1 MLDPLGAVPVNG
13 TLPSSFLASLSSNVN
28 ITTLS
33 ATPIYLLA
41 LIFLATSYPA
51 LAPAFPKTRQ
61 RAWILT
67 TIAAAV
73 MTFAS
78 LPFVLDYVKRGG
90 VGGVLPRTD
99 VAIAVNRFFQV
110 PTVSPPP
117 PETGPK
123 SYLSNLHSIHPS
135 IHCIYYICA
144 ESLTHF
150 FHLQAYLTAD
160 LAVGFLFYR
169 AQVGFLTGWVHHV
182 VYIGIVEVAVR
193 GGWARVFCLAGV
205 MEVCSRVHPVASF
218 LAILPRSVSF
228 PADIA
233 YAPVAPAFVSFP
245 LFSHSCVSILFSFI
259 DLLLCPPSSI

>member
-1 MLDPLGAVPVNG
+1 MLDPMGAVSVNG

-67 TIAAAV
+67 SIAAAV

-90 VGGVLPRTD
+90 VRGVLPRTD
-99 VAIAVNRFFQV
+99 MAIAVNRFFQV
-110 PTVSPPP
+110 LVFPIFPYTLPS
-117 PETGPK
+117 EIGPK

-135 IHCIYYICA
+135 IHCIYICA
-144 ESLTHF
+144 
-150 FHLQAYLTAD
+150 
-160 LAVGFLFYR
+160 
-169 AQVGFLTGWVHHV
+169 
-182 VYIGIVEVAVR
+182 
-193 GGWARVFCLAGV
+193 
-205 MEVCSRVHPVASF
+205 
-218 LAILPRSVSF
+218 
-228 PADIA
+228 
-233 YAPVAPAFVSFP
+233 
-245 LFSHSCVSILFSFI
+245 
-259 DLLLCPPSSI
+259 

>member
-99 VAIAVNRFFQV
+99 VAIAMNRFF
-110 PTVSPPP
+110 
-117 PETGPK
+117 
-123 SYLSNLHSIHPS
+123 
-135 IHCIYYICA
+135 
-144 ESLTHF
+144 
-150 FHLQAYLTAD
+150 QAYLTAD

-205 MEVCSRVHPVASF
+205 ME
-218 LAILPRSVSF
+218 LPTLLLGLSTLF
-228 PADIA
+228 PALRSN
-233 YAPVAPAFVSFP
+233 V
-245 LFSHSCVSILFSFI
+245 LFSLTFFATRICFHLLMMWDCFTRDHSSLVFGCDSFGFVFI
-259 DLLLCPPSSI
+259 